1 MTFRLPWALLWLTV
15 LLVLAVPSP
24 ASAGEAC
31 AIPPANLTNW
41 WQGNGDANAVV
52 GGVTGTV
59 SGATFTSGQVGQA
72 FTFDGVND
80 SVTFGSTVGN
90 FGTSDF
96 TIDFWIRTTNTTR
109 TEGVLGKREICGHHS
124 FWDMRVGSNGTLNVE
139 LDQDAGATNYNT
151 QTTSVPINDGVFHLV
166 AVVRE
171 GATMRIYVDGVL
183 SATGTTAGVTNLVNT
198 ALLTAGTSACT
209 GQDGTNF
216 FTGQLD
222 ELEIFNRALSQ
233 CEIQAIFNAGTSGKC
248 LPGGLPQ
255 PTPCALGVTA
265 TPSPTTTPTAT
276 ATIAPPTLT
285 ATVTTAPSPAPNVP
299 TLSGWA
305 LAILG
310 IGLAT
315 LGFLMTRGSL
325 R

>member
-1 MTFRLPWALLWLTV
+1 MAFRPCALLWLTV
-15 LLVLAVPSP
+15 LSVFLPPAT
-24 ASAGEAC
+24 ASAGNGC

-41 WQGNGDANAVV
+41 WPANGNANDIV
-52 GGVTGTV
+52 GGANGTLN
-59 SGATFTSGQVGQA
+59 GATFATGEVGQA
-72 FTFDGVND
+72 FSFDGVND

-109 TEGVLGKREICGHHS
+109 TEGVLGKREFCSHHS
-124 FWDMRVGSNGTLNVE
+124 FWDMRLGSNGTLSVE
-139 LDQDAGATNYNT
+139 LDQDNAATNYNSLT
-151 QTTSVPINDGVFHLV
+151 APATLNDGVFHLV

-171 GATMRIYVDGVL
+171 GSTMRIYVDGVL
-183 SATGTTAGVTNLVNT
+183 SATGTTSGVTNLVNA

-222 ELEIFNRALSQ
+222 ELEIFGRALTQ
-233 CEIQAIFNAGTSGKC
+233 CEIQAIFNAGSSGKC
-248 LPGGLPQ
+248 LPDKVPDPQ
-255 PTPCALGVTA
+255 PTACALGVTA
-265 TPSPTTTPTAT
+265 TPT
-276 ATIAPPTLT
+276 PTLT
-285 ATVTTAPSPAPNVP
+285 PTSTATVVPPTVTTAPSAPPNVP

-305 LAILG
+305 LALLG
-310 IGLAT
+310 LGLAT
-315 LGFLMTRGSL
+315 LGFLLTRGSL